1 MTPRAKAKPRKR
13 RKHVGTRLHAYYTE
27 GGPDL
32 TGYTL
37 RVVDWGEGIYLD
49 VRNTSDN
56 IVASVT
62 DRRALRSLARHILAA
77 LDEGETCFDF
87 EEPA

>member
-1 MTPRAKAKPRKR
+1 MTPQPKRARNAKAKPRKR
-13 RKHVGTRLHAYYTE
+13 RKHRGTQLHAYYTS

-37 RVVDWGEGIYLD
+37 RVVDWGAGVYLD

-56 IVASVT
+56 IVAAVT
-62 DRRALRSLARHILAA
+62 DRRSLRSLARHILQA
-77 LDEGETCFDF
+77 LDEEGT
-87 EEPA
+87 